1 MSKGICSEKKFGVC
15 EEMNQTNKVV
25 LCTIKM

>member
-1 MSKGICSEKKFGVC
+1 MSKGICSGKKLGEC
-15 EEMNQTNKVV
+15 EEMSQTNKVV